1 MEYADYGVRWHEE
14 PVTSDDLE
22 GLRLLRDQGP
32 PGMDIAAG
40 EYGWDL
46 PYFRNMLDAGA
57 VDCLQAD
64 VTRCGG
70 ITTLLMTGALCHAH
84 AIDLS
89 THGAPQVSAHVLSAV
104 MPLRHLEYFHDHVRL
119 ERLLFDGVLEP
130 EDGML
135 RPDRPARNGT
145 RVQARRRGTPHTRSE
160 AVGGAAL
167 TVKQASLE
175 TPPTSR
181 VSWRRS

>member
-135 RPDRPARNGT
+135 RPDRSRPGMGLEFKRADAERLT
-145 RVQARRRGTPHTRSE
+145 R
-160 AVGGAAL
+160 AA
-167 TVKQASLE
+167 K
-175 TPPTSR
+175 R
-181 VSWRRS
+181 